1 MENNRECYH
10 GAAVHPE
17 LTTSFLPE
25 DFGINP
31 DDLTED
37 SRRELD
43 AYKKRNAAYQASWEQ
58 DGFIGTPVA
67 WLDANAPTQ
76 FKTQQLAIAGGGES
90 QTIHPKATCP
100 TPSGSIQ
107 RHNQHN
113 TPP

>member
-10 GAAVHPE
+10 CAAVHPE

-43 AYKKRNAAYQASWEQ
+43 AYKKRNAAYQATWQQ
-58 DGFIGTPVA
+58 DGLIGTPVE
-67 WLDANAPTQ
+67 WLAANATTQ
-76 FKTQQLAIAGGGES
+76 SKTKQTPIAGGGES
-90 QTIHPKATCP
+90 HTT
-100 TPSGSIQ
+100 
-107 RHNQHN
+107 N
-113 TPP
+113 TKEIGTHTN